1 MHNPGN
7 AGILPASAAA
17 TTPQRSSAFGLA
29 RYPRTHRSAARRSS
43 RPNASTA
50 SAHWVRR
57 PSGRHLPPG
66 HAGTLSASAH
76 WVRRPSGRHPLPANP
91 GTTPPSGAQR
101 RRHLPH
107 LRHALLT
114 LLLALSLSLLT
125 TTTPTLAATGPQ
137 TTPVDLDPYAR
148 ILHVSTTTGSDSTGT
163 GTASAPYASIP
174 RALASTSASASTS
187 EATTTTTTRTAI
199 LSRRRH
205 LQRPHPHTSTPTP
218 TSTAASTPPPGPAT
232 SRPTQPSSTPATKAE
247 SSSPP
252 PPPPAST
259 AATTST
265 SAASTTTTTPAN
277 PRLDGLHIHNGQ
289 TRAPGGGI
297 LIDGTSPVITNNV
310 FTQNATLTPQDW
322 APKYLHETAHDG
334 GAVYCRNGGAPEIRN
349 NLILANTTETGRG
362 AGIAFD
368 HNCDG
373 VIADNVLIGNI
384 AGTADPMRSS
394 DGGGISVFNHSSPE
408 ILGNIVLHNQAL
420 HNNDGGGIF
429 VAYWSSAKVRNNV
442 IVANHGG
449 DDGGGLFVGGQEH
462 RYDRP
467 FDPIPSAEEFFV
479 EVTGNRFFGNTNPS
493 RNSGATRITMESR
506 GRVTGNIAALN
517 NGFYLQRSEL
527 EATNNTILEDTL
539 IIETKEG
546 LEPTRFSNSIVAGS
560 LESDGTAIVTASL
573 FRDGAAGEGNTAGLP
588 EFLEDGRELQVLGT
602 SYSASSHQTQVDVS
616 ALLSA
621 DDLTGRVVVSGDD
634 WGVVHSASGRHL
646 TLWGDL
652 RSATELRLL
661 PTYRQTTSSPGFGK
675 GFDAARAVSD
685 YQPQRVNKS
694 IELLERA
701 QPIYYDA
708 STGGYEEGM
717 RMASTWGDYII
728 YNVEHVALDFA
739 ALREFMRGLVDAGPT
754 PSGHRT
760 PTVIV
765 SLPLL
770 GLDEATVTAGGW
782 MVQQALA
789 QGVHGVHLAR
799 ARDPE
804 GVKRYVQAAR
814 YPIHKQAID
823 IMGVGLRGWGS
834 HTFAA
839 WVWGLNAQEYLQ
851 KADVWPLNP
860 EGEIM
865 LGVKLE
871 DQQALDRAAE
881 TLSVPGLAFAEHGPR
896 DLGLSYGHL
905 EGRADPPLPP
915 EVVAAGNM
923 VLELTKERGMF
934 FLDNVLPENVAE
946 QIDRGVMIGA
956 GRRQD
961 SAEVGRA
968 YSGRTM
974 PW

>member
-17 TTPQRSSAFGLA
+17 TAPRRSSAFGLA

-57 PSGRHLPPG
+57 PSGRHL
-66 HAGTLSASAH
+66 
-76 WVRRPSGRHPLPANP
+76 LPWNP

-101 RRHLPH
+101 RSHLPH
-107 LRHALLT
+107 LRHAFLT
-114 LLLALSLSLLT
+114 LCLALSLTLLAT
-125 TTTPTLAATGPQ
+125 ATPTLAAAGPQ
-137 TTPVDLDPYAR
+137 TTPVDFDPYTQ
-148 ILHVSTTTGSDSTGT
+148 ILHVSTTTGSDTTGT
-163 GTASAPYASIP
+163 GTASAPYASITH
-174 RALASTSASASTS
+174 ALASVSATSATTSRTALLIAAGTYNVHNLTLKPAVDLYGGFSPTTWTRDIQAHPTILDARSEGRVLITSTS
-187 EATTTTTTRTAI
+187 TTT
-199 LSRRRH
+199 
-205 LQRPHPHTSTPTP
+205 
-218 TSTAASTPPPGPAT
+218 AS
-232 SRPTQPSSTPATKAE
+232 
-247 SSSPP
+247 
-252 PPPPAST
+252 
-259 AATTST
+259 TST
-265 SAASTTTTTPAN
+265 SAANTATTSTHN
-277 PRLDGLHIHNGQ
+277 PRIDGLHIQNGRI
-289 TRAPGGGI
+289 RAPGGGI
-297 LIDGTSPVITNNV
+297 LIDGTSPVLTNNV
-310 FTQNATLTPQDW
+310 FTQNATLTPAPW

-334 GAVYCRNGGAPEIRN
+334 GAIYCRNGGAPEIRN

-373 VIADNVLIGNI
+373 LITGNVLIRNI

-394 DGGGISVFNHSSPE
+394 DGGGISIFNWSSPE
-408 ILGNIVLHNQAL
+408 ISGNVVLGNKAL

-467 FDPIPSAEEFFV
+467 FDPIPSVEDFFV

-506 GRVTGNIAALN
+506 GRVTGNVAALN

-527 EATNNTILEDTL
+527 EVTNNTILEDTL
-539 IIETKEG
+539 LIETKEG
-546 LEPTRFSNSIVAGS
+546 LQPTRFSNNIVSGS
-560 LESDGTAIVTASL
+560 LEHDGTATVTASL

-588 EFLEDGRELQVLGT
+588 EFLEDGKELQVLGT
-602 SYSASSHQTQVDVS
+602 SYSPANHQTQVDVS
-616 ALLSA
+616 ALLPP

-634 WGVVHSASGRHL
+634 WGVVHTASGRHL

-675 GFDAARAVSD
+675 GHDAARAVSD
-685 YQPQRVNKS
+685 YQPKRINKS

-717 RMASTWGDYII
+717 RMATTWGDYII

-770 GLDEATVTAGGW
+770 GLDEATVQSGGW

-804 GVKRYVQAAR
+804 GVKRFVQAAR

-823 IMGVGLRGWGS
+823 VIGEGLRGWGS

-915 EVVAAGNM
+915 EVVAAGDM
-923 VLELTKERGMF
+923 VLKLTKERGMF
-934 FLDNVLPENVAE
+934 FLDNVLPENVAA
-946 QIDRGVMIGA
+946 QLDRSVMIGA
-956 GRRQD
+956 GRRED
-961 SAEVGRA
+961 SAEAGRVHT
-968 YSGRTM
+968 GRTM

>member
-7 AGILPASAAA
+7 AGILPASARSGAIPIAA
-17 TTPQRSSAFGLA
+17 ESVGLHLL
-29 RYPRTHRSAARRSS
+29 PG
-43 RPNASTA
+43 NAG
-50 SAHWVRR
+50 V
-57 PSGRHLPPG
+57 P
-66 HAGTLSASAH
+66 
-76 WVRRPSGRHPLPANP
+76 
-91 GTTPPSGAQR
+91 PPSGAQR

-107 LRHALLT
+107 LRNALLT
-114 LLLALSLSLLT
+114 LLLSLSLVTLL
-125 TTTPTLAATGPQ
+125 TTTPTLAAGPT
-137 TTPVDLDPYAR
+137 TTPVDLDPYTQ
-148 ILHVSTTTGSDSTGT
+148 ILHVSTTTGSDTTGT
-163 GTASAPYASIP
+163 GTASAPYASITQ
-174 RALASTSASASTS
+174 ALASALAAASNTDATTATDAARTAILIAAGTYNVHNLALQPNTDLYGGFNPTTWTRDIQAHPTILDARNEGRVLIASTSAATTA
-187 EATTTTTTRTAI
+187 ATTTTTT
-199 LSRRRH
+199 
-205 LQRPHPHTSTPTP
+205 
-218 TSTAASTPPPGPAT
+218 
-232 SRPTQPSSTPATKAE
+232 
-247 SSSPP
+247 
-252 PPPPAST
+252 
-259 AATTST
+259 
-265 SAASTTTTTPAN
+265 N
-277 PRLDGLHIHNGQ
+277 PRIDGLQIHNGQ
-289 TRAPGGGI
+289 TRAPGGAI
-297 LIDGTSPVITNNV
+297 LIDGTSPVLTNNV
-310 FTQNATLTPQDW
+310 FTRNATLTPADW

-334 GAVYCRNGGAPEIRN
+334 GAIYCRNGGAPEIRN
-349 NLILANTTETGRG
+349 NLILANTTENGRG

-373 VIADNVLIGNI
+373 LIADNVLIGNV
-384 AGTADPMRSS
+384 AGAADPMRSS
-394 DGGGISVFNHSSPE
+394 DGGGISIFNRSSPE
-408 ILGNIVLHNQAL
+408 ISGNVVLGNKAL

-429 VAYWSSAKVRNNV
+429 VAYWSSPKVRNNV

-506 GRVTGNIAALN
+506 GRVTGNLAALN

-527 EATNNTILEDTL
+527 EVTDNTILEDTL
-539 IIETKEG
+539 LIETKEG
-546 LEPTRFSNSIVAGS
+546 LEPTRFSNNIVSGS
-560 LESDGTAIVTASL
+560 LESDGTAIVSASM

-588 EFLEDGRELQVLGT
+588 EFLEDGRELQVLAT
-602 SYSASSHQTQVDVS
+602 SYSASSHQTQVDIS
-616 ALLSA
+616 ALLSPG
-621 DDLTGRVVVSGDD
+621 DLTGRVVVSGDD

-685 YQPQRVNKS
+685 YQPRRINKS

-770 GLDEATVTAGGW
+770 GLDEATVQSGGW

-804 GVKRYVQAAR
+804 GVKRFVQAAR

-823 IMGVGLRGWGS
+823 ILGVGLRGWGS

-865 LGVKLE
+865 LGLKLE
-871 DQQALDRAAE
+871 DQPALSRAAE

-915 EVVAAGNM
+915 EVVAAGDM

-934 FLDNVLPENVAE
+934 FLDNVLPENVVG

-956 GRRQD
+956 GRRED
-961 SAEVGRA
+961 SAEVGRE

>member
-1 MHNPGN
+1 MRWKKARP
-7 AGILPASAAA
+7 
-17 TTPQRSSAFGLA
+17 PQRSSAFGLA
-29 RYPRTHRSAARRSS
+29 RHSRTRRSAASRPSRPEAGAAAARRLRRPPQRNLACGLVRHSRTRRSAARRHPAPT
-43 RPNASTA
+43 RCPTKGVERFAKA
-50 SAHWVRR
+50 AAVLWVRG
-57 PSGRHLPPG
+57 PSGPHLPPD
-66 HAGTLSASAH
+66 
-76 WVRRPSGRHPLPANP
+76 NP
-91 GTTPPSGAQR
+91 GTPPTSGAQR
-101 RRHLPH
+101 RRHL
-107 LRHALLT
+107 RHGLLT
-114 LLLALSLSLLT
+114 LTLYLLST
-125 TTTPTLAATGPQ
+125 TTAPATTGPQ
-137 TTPVDLDPYAR
+137 TTPIDLDAYTQV
-148 ILHVSTTTGSDSTGT
+148 LHVSTTTGSDTTGT
-163 GTASAPYASIP
+163 GTSSAPYASITH
-174 RALASTSASASTS
+174 ALDAAGA
-187 EATTTTTTRTAI
+187 ATTDTTTTTRTAI
-199 LSRRRH
+199 LIAAGTYNVHNLTLKPNVDLYGGFDPTDWSRDRDI
-205 LQRPHPHTSTPTP
+205 QAHPTILDAQGEGRVLV
-218 TSTAASTPPPGPAT
+218 AANNAN
-232 SRPTQPSSTPATKAE
+232 
-247 SSSPP
+247 
-252 PPPPAST
+252 
-259 AATTST
+259 TT
-265 SAASTTTTTPAN
+265 N
-277 PRLDGLHIHNGQ
+277 NLRLDGLHIRNGLI
-289 TRAPGGGI
+289 RGPGGAI
-297 LIDGTSPVITNNV
+297 LIDGTSPILTNNV
-310 FTQNATLTPQDW
+310 FTENATLTPADW

-334 GAVYCRNGGAPEIRN
+334 GAIYCRNGGAPEIRS

-368 HNCDG
+368 GECDG
-373 VIADNVLIGNI
+373 LIADNVLIGNV

-394 DGGGISVFNHSSPE
+394 DGGGISIFNWSSPE
-408 ILGNIVLHNQAL
+408 ISGNVVLGNQAL

-429 VAYWSSAKVRNNV
+429 VAYWSSAEVRNNV

-479 EVTGNRFFGNTNPS
+479 EVTDNRFFGNTNPS
-493 RNSGATRITMESR
+493 RNAGALRITMESR
-506 GRVTGNIAALN
+506 GRVAGNVAALN
-517 NGFYLQRSEL
+517 SGFYLQRSEL
-527 EATNNTILEDTL
+527 EANDNTILEDTL
-539 IIETKEG
+539 LIETKEG
-546 LEPTRFSNSIVAGS
+546 LEPTRFSNNIVAGS
-560 LESDGTAIVTASL
+560 LENDGIAIVTDSL
-573 FRDGAAGEGNTAGLP
+573 LRDGPAADIAEGNTAGLP
-588 EFLEDGRELQVLGT
+588 EFLEDGRELQVLAT
-602 SYSASSHQTQVDVS
+602 SYSPSDHQTQIDVA
-616 ALLSA
+616 ALLPPG
-621 DDLTGRVVVSGDD
+621 DLAARVVVSGDD

-675 GFDAARAVSD
+675 GADAARAVSD

-694 IELLERA
+694 IELLERG

-728 YNVEHVALDFA
+728 YNVEHVALDFG

-770 GLDEATVTAGGW
+770 GLDEPTVTAGGW

-823 IMGVGLRGWGS
+823 VLGEGLRGWGS
-834 HTFAA
+834 HTFAS
-839 WVWGLNAQEYLQ
+839 WVWGLTTQEYLQ

-896 DLGLSYGHL
+896 DLGLSYGYL

-915 EVVAAGNM
+915 EVVAAGDM
-923 VLELTKERGMF
+923 VLELTKEQGMF
-934 FLDNVLPENVAE
+934 FLDNVLPENVAA
-946 QIDRGVMIGA
+946 QLDRGVMIGA
-956 GRRQD
+956 GRRED

-968 YSGRTM
+968 HTGRTM

>member
-1 MHNPGN
+1 MHGRTHWVRRPAIRAPDDGRTDWFAGGAGRHPGSGRHQ
-7 AGILPASAAA
+7 ARRREAACASSNR
-17 TTPQRSSAFGLA
+17 PHQRSSAFGLA
-29 RYPRTHRSAARRSS
+29 HHSRTRRSA
-43 RPNASTA
+43 PGNAG
-50 SAHWVRR
+50 V
-57 PSGRHLPPG
+57 PP
-66 HAGTLSASAH
+66 ASAH
-76 WVRRPSGRHPLPANP
+76 WVRRPSGRHPLPWNP

-107 LRHALLT
+107 LRHAFLT
-114 LLLALSLSLLT
+114 LLLALSLTLL

-137 TTPVDLDPYAR
+137 TTPVDLDPYTR
-148 ILHVSTTTGSDSTGT
+148 ILHVSTTTGSDTTGT
-163 GTASAPYASIP
+163 GTASAPYASILH
-174 RALASTSASASTS
+174 ALATADATSVSA
-187 EATTTTTTRTAI
+187 ATRTALLIAAGTYNVHNLQLTPNTDLYGGFDPTTWTRDIQAHTTI
-199 LSRRRH
+199 LDARNEGRV
-205 LQRPHPHTSTPTP
+205 LIAATT
-218 TSTAASTPPPGPAT
+218 TAASTTAT
-232 SRPTQPSSTPATKAE
+232 AT
-247 SSSPP
+247 
-252 PPPPAST
+252 
-259 AATTST
+259 ATTPSV
-265 SAASTTTTTPAN
+265 
-277 PRLDGLHIHNGQ
+277 RIDGLHIHNGRI
-289 TRAPGGGI
+289 RAPGGGI

-310 FTQNATLTPQDW
+310 FTQNATLTPAPW

-334 GAVYCRNGGAPEIRN
+334 GAIYCRNGGAPEIRN

-373 VIADNVLIGNI
+373 LITDNVLIGNI

-394 DGGGISVFNHSSPE
+394 DGGGISIFNHSSPE
-408 ILGNIVLHNQAL
+408 INGNVVLHNQAL

-506 GRVTGNIAALN
+506 GRVEGNIAALN

-527 EATNNTILEDTL
+527 EVTDNTILEDTL
-539 IIETKEG
+539 LIETKEG
-546 LEPTRFSNSIVAGS
+546 LEPTRFSNNVVSGS
-560 LESDGTAIVTASL
+560 LENDGIAIVTGSL
-573 FRDGAAGEGNTAGLP
+573 VRDGAAGEGNAAGLP

-602 SYSASSHQTQVDVS
+602 SYSPANHQTQVDVL
-616 ALLSA
+616 ALLPP

-634 WGVVHSASGRHL
+634 WGVVHTASGRHL

-694 IELLERA
+694 IELLERG

-728 YNVEHVALDFA
+728 YNIEHVALDFA

-770 GLDEATVTAGGW
+770 GLDEATVQSGGW

-799 ARDPE
+799 ARGPE
-804 GVKRYVQAAR
+804 GVKRFVQAAR

-823 IMGVGLRGWGS
+823 VVGEGLRGWGS

-839 WVWGLNAQEYLQ
+839 WVWGLSTQEYLQ

-915 EVVAAGNM
+915 EVVAAGEM
-923 VLELTKERGMF
+923 VLELTKERGMY
-934 FLDNVLPENVAE
+934 FLDNVLPENVAG

-956 GRRQD
+956 GRRED
-961 SAEVGRA
+961 SAEVGRE

>member
-1 MHNPGN
+1 MHRSTTRPPQRSSALGLVRHARTRRSAPRN
-7 AGILPASAAA
+7 AGILPA
-17 TTPQRSSAFGLA
+17 
-29 RYPRTHRSAARRSS
+29 
-43 RPNASTA
+43 
-50 SAHWVRR
+50 
-57 PSGRHLPPG
+57 
-66 HAGTLSASAH
+66 
-76 WVRRPSGRHPLPANP
+76 
-91 GTTPPSGAQR
+91 SGAQR
-101 RRHLPH
+101 RRHL
-107 LRHALLT
+107 RH
-114 LLLALSLSLLT
+114 LLLALCISLLYLLT
-125 TTTPTLAATGPQ
+125 TTPALAAGPA
-137 TTPVDLDPYAR
+137 TTAVDLDPYTR

-163 GTASAPYASIP
+163 GTPESPYASITQ
-174 RALASTSASASTS
+174 ALASALAASAASNTDATTATDAARTAILIAAGTYNVHNLALQPNIDLYGGFNPTTWTRDIQAHQTILDARNEGRVLIASTSAAATA
-187 EATTTTTTRTAI
+187 ATTTTT
-199 LSRRRH
+199 
-205 LQRPHPHTSTPTP
+205 
-218 TSTAASTPPPGPAT
+218 
-232 SRPTQPSSTPATKAE
+232 
-247 SSSPP
+247 
-252 PPPPAST
+252 
-259 AATTST
+259 AATTT
-265 SAASTTTTTPAN
+265 ATTN
-277 PRLDGLHIHNGQ
+277 PRIDGLHIHNGL

-297 LIDGTSPVITNNV
+297 LIDGTSPVLTNNV
-310 FTQNATLTPQDW
+310 FTQNATLTPAAW

-334 GAVYCRNGGAPEIRN
+334 GAIYCRNGGAPEIRN

-373 VIADNVLIGNI
+373 VIVDNVLIGNI

-408 ILGNIVLHNQAL
+408 ISGNVVLHNKAL

-467 FDPIPSAEEFFV
+467 FDPMPSAEEFFV

-506 GRVTGNIAALN
+506 GRVTGNVAALN

-527 EATNNTILEDTL
+527 EVSDNTILEDTL
-539 IIETKEG
+539 LIETKEG
-546 LEPTRFSNSIVAGS
+546 LEPTRFSNNIVSGS
-560 LESDGTAIVTASL
+560 LEHDGTAVVSESL
-573 FRDGAAGEGNTAGLP
+573 VRDGAAGEGNVAGQP
-588 EFLEDGRELQVLGT
+588 EFIEDGKELQVLAT
-602 SYSASSHQTQVDVS
+602 SYSSSSHQTQVDVA
-616 ALLSA
+616 ALLPA
-621 DDLTGRVVVSGDD
+621 DDLAGRVVVSGSD
-634 WGVVHSASGRHL
+634 WGVVHTAAGRHL

-652 RSATELRLL
+652 RSATEIRLL

-675 GFDAARAVSD
+675 GVDAARAVSD
-685 YQPQRVNKS
+685 HQPQRINKS

-804 GVKRYVQAAR
+804 GVKRFVQAAR

-823 IMGVGLRGWGS
+823 TLGVGLRGWGS

-881 TLSVPGLAFAEHGPR
+881 TLSVPGLAFAEHGPATWASPTATSKAAPTR
-896 DLGLSYGHL
+896 
-905 EGRADPPLPP
+905 RFPPKSSPP
-915 EVVAAGNM
+915 AT
-923 VLELTKERGMF
+923 LCW
-934 FLDNVLPENVAE
+934 
-946 QIDRGVMIGA
+946 
-956 GRRQD
+956 
-961 SAEVGRA
+961 S
-968 YSGRTM
+968 
-974 PW
+974 

>member
-17 TTPQRSSAFGLA
+17 TAPKRSSAFGLA

-57 PSGRHLPPG
+57 PSGRH
-66 HAGTLSASAH
+66 
-76 WVRRPSGRHPLPANP
+76 PLPWNP

-107 LRHALLT
+107 LRHAFLT
-114 LLLALSLSLLT
+114 LSLTLLT
-125 TTTPTLAATGPQ
+125 TTTPTLAAGPT
-137 TTPVDLDPYAR
+137 TTPVDLDPYTH
-148 ILHVSTTTGSDSTGT
+148 ILHVSTTTGSDTTGT
-163 GTASAPYASIP
+163 GTASAPYASITQAIAS
-174 RALASTSASASTS
+174 ALAASAASNTDATTATTATTTRTALLIAAGTYNVHNLQLTPNTDLYGGFDPITWTRDLQTHPTILDARSEGRVLITSTSA
-187 EATTTTTTRTAI
+187 ATTTTTTATTTARTATTAAA
-199 LSRRRH
+199 
-205 LQRPHPHTSTPTP
+205 TSTTSATATTATTPTP
-218 TSTAASTPPPGPAT
+218 
-232 SRPTQPSSTPATKAE
+232 RI
-247 SSSPP
+247 
-252 PPPPAST
+252 
-259 AATTST
+259 
-265 SAASTTTTTPAN
+265 
-277 PRLDGLHIHNGQ
+277 DGLQIHNGLI
-289 TRAPGGGI
+289 RAPGGGI
-297 LIDGTSPVITNNV
+297 LIDGTSPVLTNNV

-334 GAVYCRNGGAPEIRN
+334 GAIYCRNGGAPEIRN

-394 DGGGISVFNHSSPE
+394 DGGGISIFNHSSPE
-408 ILGNIVLHNQAL
+408 ISGNVVLHNQAL

-467 FDPIPSAEEFFV
+467 FDPMPSAEDFFV

-539 IIETKEG
+539 LIETKEG
-546 LEPTRFSNSIVAGS
+546 LQPTRFSNNIVSGS
-560 LESDGTAIVTASL
+560 LEHDGTATVTASM

-588 EFLEDGRELQVLGT
+588 EFLEDGRELQVLAT
-602 SYSASSHQTQVDVS
+602 SYSASSHQTQVDIS
-616 ALLSA
+616 APLPPA
-621 DDLTGRVVVSGDD
+621 DLTGRVVVSGDD
-634 WGVVHSASGRHL
+634 WGVIHSASGRHL

-675 GFDAARAVSD
+675 GFDAARAVSA
-685 YQPQRVNKS
+685 YQPKRVNKS

-770 GLDEATVTAGGW
+770 GLDEATVTASGW

-823 IMGVGLRGWGS
+823 IVGEGLRGWGS

-839 WVWGLNAQEYLQ
+839 WVWGLTTQEYLQ

-915 EVVAAGNM
+915 EVVAAGDM

-934 FLDNVLPENVAE
+934 FLDNVLPENVE
-946 QIDRGVMIGA
+946 QQLDRGVMIGA
-956 GRRQD
+956 GRRED
-961 SAEVGRA
+961 SAEVGRVHA
-968 YSGRTM
+968 GRTM

>member
-17 TTPQRSSAFGLA
+17 TAPKRSSAFGLA
-29 RYPRTHRSAARRSS
+29 RYPRTHRSA
-43 RPNASTA
+43 PGNAGILPA
-50 SAHWVRR
+50 SA
-57 PSGRHLPPG
+57 PGNAGILP
-66 HAGTLSASAH
+66 ASAP
-76 WVRRPSGRHPLPANP
+76 WNTSTRPP
-91 GTTPPSGAQR
+91 TGAQR
-101 RRHLPH
+101 RRHP
-107 LRHALLT
+107 RNAFLT
-114 LLLALSLSLLT
+114 LCLALSLTLLT
-125 TTTPTLAATGPQ
+125 TTTPTLAAGPT
-137 TTPVDLDPYAR
+137 TTPVDLDPYTQ

-163 GTASAPYASIP
+163 GTPESPYASITQ
-174 RALASTSASASTS
+174 ALAASAASNTD
-187 EATTTTTTRTAI
+187 ATTATTATDAARTAI
-199 LSRRRH
+199 LISAGTYNVH
-205 LQRPHPHTSTPTP
+205 NLTLTPNTDLYGGFNP
-218 TSTAASTPPPGPAT
+218 TTWTRDIQAHRTILDARAEGRVLTTANTANTTAT
-232 SRPTQPSSTPATKAE
+232 
-247 SSSPP
+247 
-252 PPPPAST
+252 
-259 AATTST
+259 
-265 SAASTTTTTPAN
+265 AN
-277 PRLDGLHIHNGQ
+277 PRIDGLHIQNGR

-310 FTQNATLTPQDW
+310 FTQNTTLTPAAW

-334 GAVYCRNGGAPEIRN
+334 GAIYCRNGGAPEIRN
-349 NLILANTTETGRG
+349 NLILANTTEAGRG

-368 HNCDG
+368 HHCDG

-408 ILGNIVLHNQAL
+408 ISGNVVLGNKAL

-467 FDPIPSAEEFFV
+467 FDPMPSAEEFFV
-479 EVTGNRFFGNTNPS
+479 EVTGNRFFGNSNPS
-493 RNSGATRITMESR
+493 GNSGATRITMESR
-506 GRVTGNIAALN
+506 GRVEGNVAALN

-527 EATNNTILEDTL
+527 EVTDNTILEDTL
-539 IIETKEG
+539 LIETKEG
-546 LEPTRFSNSIVAGS
+546 LEPTRFSNNIVSGS

-573 FRDGAAGEGNTAGLP
+573 FRDGAAGEGNAAGLP
-588 EFLEDGRELQVLGT
+588 EFLEDGRELKVLGT
-602 SYSASSHQTQVDVS
+602 SYSASSHQTQVNVA
-616 ALLSA
+616 ALLPP
-621 DDLTGRVVVSGDD
+621 DDLTGRVVVSGET

-652 RSATELRLL
+652 RSATEIRLL

-675 GFDAARAVSD
+675 GVDAARAVSD

-717 RMASTWGDYII
+717 RMAGTWGDYII

-770 GLDEATVTAGGW
+770 GLDEATVQAGGW

-804 GVKRYVQAAR
+804 GVKRFVQAAR

-823 IMGVGLRGWGS
+823 IVGEGLRGWGS

-839 WVWGLNAQEYLQ
+839 WVWGLTAQEYLQ

-915 EVVAAGNM
+915 EVIAAGDM

-934 FLDNVLPENVAE
+934 FLDNVLPDNVVG

-956 GRRQD
+956 GRRAD
-961 SAEVGRA
+961 SAEVGRE

>member
-1 MHNPGN
+1 MHGR
-7 AGILPASAAA
+7 
-17 TTPQRSSAFGLA
+17 TTRPPQRSSAFGLA
-29 RYPRTHRSAARRSS
+29 RYFRTHRSA
-43 RPNASTA
+43 PGNAG
-50 SAHWVRR
+50 V
-57 PSGRHLPPG
+57 PP
-66 HAGTLSASAH
+66 A
-76 WVRRPSGRHPLPANP
+76 
-91 GTTPPSGAQR
+91 SGAQR
-101 RRHLPH
+101 RRHLPNV
-107 LRHALLT
+107 
-114 LLLALSLSLLT
+114 LLALCISLLTT
-125 TTTPTLAATGPQ
+125 TTTPTLAAGPQ
-137 TTPVDLDPYAR
+137 TTPVDLTNYTR

-163 GTASAPYASIP
+163 GTPESPYASITQ
-174 RALASTSASASTS
+174 ALAATEAAAEAAATAS
-187 EATTTTTTRTAI
+187 ERATNRTAI
-199 LSRRRH
+199 LIAAGTYQTRNLTLKPNVDLYGGFAPTNWSRDIQAHRTILDARAEGRV
-205 LQRPHPHTSTPTP
+205 LT
-218 TSTAASTPPPGPAT
+218 TANTANTTAT
-232 SRPTQPSSTPATKAE
+232 
-247 SSSPP
+247 
-252 PPPPAST
+252 
-259 AATTST
+259 
-265 SAASTTTTTPAN
+265 AN
-277 PRLDGLHIHNGQ
+277 PRIDGLHIQNGLI
-289 TRAPGGGI
+289 RGPGGGI
-297 LIDGTSPVITNNV
+297 LIDGTSPVLTNNV
-310 FTQNATLTPQDW
+310 FTQNGTLTPADW

-334 GAVYCRNGGAPEIRN
+334 GAIYCRNGGAPEIRN
-349 NLILANTTETGRG
+349 NLILANTTESGRG

-373 VIADNVLIGNI
+373 LIADNVLIRNI

-394 DGGGISVFNHSSPE
+394 DGGGISIFRSSSPE
-408 ILGNIVLHNQAL
+408 ISGNIVLHNQAL

-429 VAYWSSAKVRNNV
+429 VAYWSSAKVRDNV

-467 FDPIPSAEEFFV
+467 FDPMPSAEDFFV

-506 GRVTGNIAALN
+506 GRVTGNVAALN

-527 EATNNTILEDTL
+527 EVKDNTILEDTL
-539 IIETKEG
+539 LIETKEG
-546 LEPTRFSNSIVAGS
+546 LKPTRFSNNIVSGS
-560 LESDGTAIVTASL
+560 LENDGIAIVSESL
-573 FRDGAAGEGNTAGLP
+573 VRDGAEGEGNVAGLP
-588 EFLEDGRELQVLGT
+588 EFLNDGKLLQVLAT
-602 SYSASSHQTQVDVS
+602 SFSASSHQTQVDVA

-621 DDLTGRVVVSGDD
+621 ADLAGRIVVSGDA
-634 WGVVHSASGRHL
+634 WGVVHSASDRHL

-661 PTYRQTTSSPGFGK
+661 PTYRQTTSSLGFGK
-675 GFDAARAVSD
+675 GFDAARAESA
-685 YQPQRVNKS
+685 YQPKRINKS
-694 IELLERA
+694 IELLERG

-708 STGGYEEGM
+708 STGGYEAGM

-804 GVKRYVQAAR
+804 GVKRFVQAAR

-823 IMGVGLRGWGS
+823 AIGVGLRGWGS

-839 WVWGLNAQEYLQ
+839 WVWGLSTQEYLQ

-871 DQQALDRAAE
+871 DQQALARAAE

-915 EVVAAGNM
+915 EVVAAGDM
-923 VLELTKERGMF
+923 VLELTKERGLF
-934 FLDNVLPENVAE
+934 FLDNVLPENVAS

-956 GRRQD
+956 GRRED
-961 SAEVGRA
+961 SAEVGREHT
-968 YSGRTM
+968 GRSM
-974 PW
+974 SR